1 MTADLTTSVGKSIVS
16 FCPLCRQ
23 ARISQK
29 HAMARIEGAA
39 KLDSYKP
46 NALVHCRLIAKKV
59 EFWTI
64 SGTLGQICL
73 GSGDNA

>member
-1 MTADLTTSVGKSIVS
+1 
-16 FCPLCRQ
+16 
-23 ARISQK
+23 
-29 HAMARIEGAA
+29 MAQIEGAA

>member
-29 HAMARIEGAA
+29 HAMAQIEGAA
-39 KLDSYKP
+39 KLNSYKP
-46 NALVHCRLIAKKV
+46 NALVHCRLMAKKV

-64 SGTLGQICL
+64 SGTPGQICL
-73 GSGDNA
+73 GSRDNA